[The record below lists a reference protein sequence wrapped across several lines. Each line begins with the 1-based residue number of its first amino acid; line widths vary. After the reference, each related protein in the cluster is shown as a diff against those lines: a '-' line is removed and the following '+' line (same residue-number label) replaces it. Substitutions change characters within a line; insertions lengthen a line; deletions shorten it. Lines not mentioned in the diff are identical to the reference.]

1 MKSPLTW
8 IRPEQRITDDL
19 GVEHA
24 VPIAEWAKGDH
35 PSPRIAFVL
44 KEAAGIAAGRGLDY
58 SKVIL
63 WTILCSLLCWVI
75 IIFTINKLSGLP
87 SWLTQNLFLF
97 VIIVMPIGTNIARH
111 AYFKAH
117 RARMITLMTRNG
129 LCAACGYEAVEAP
142 VGADGLRRCTECGA
156 AWNADRFPSAS
167 VAGPG
172 ISTERDPL
180 IRGLALLYRV
190 PRKTRAIRDHSGNAA
205 ALLSRTPKEA
215 ARVDEPP
222 DVAARR
228 DAAQREV
235 RASRASERWILSL
248 LATGFGVSMFAIMCG
263 PAVRSVAISWQSLWP
278 LLFACLMLGFTST
291 WIWGIWTDRV
301 LTPPEHLDET
311 LLRFRLCPGCC
322 EDLDSVAPEQDGC
335 RVCPVCAAAWRTY
348 TRADPHGQSPGHTL
362 RSALLLVSA
371 DDSGRPAML
380 DHAAWS
386 RSPGAKHP
394 ALRTLI
400 RRSALPIPSTLRA
413 FVRALGYGI
422 AGTLLAVFLLMAFRV
437 SFDILWHLALG
448 IGLTLGVVY
457 LAVWGSLR
465 KPNESRLFI
474 ARAKRQGLCPAC
486 GFSLVGLAVP
496 EDGLVPCPECGARWR
511 FDPVTGTTRAT
522 ASAPRG

>member
-1 MKSPLTW
+1 MKSPLAW
-8 IRPEQRITDDL
+8 LRPEQRITDDL

-24 VPIAEWAKGDH
+24 IPVAEWTKGEH

-44 KEAAGIAAGRGLDY
+44 KEAAGIAAGRGMDQ
-58 SKVIL
+58 SKVHL
-63 WTILCSLLCWVI
+63 WTALGIVLSWTIVV
-75 IIFTINKLSGLP
+75 FTIDMLPGLP
-87 SWLTQNLFLF
+87 SWLTRNVFLYAIF
-97 VIIVMPIGTNIARH
+97 LGAIVTSIARRR
-111 AYFKAH
+111 YFKAH
-117 RARMITLMTRNG
+117 RARMITMMTRNG
-129 LCAACGYEAVEAP
+129 LCAACGYEAIEAP

-156 AWNADRFPSAS
+156 AWKADRFPSAS

-172 ISTERDPL
+172 ISTERDPV
-180 IRGLALLYRV
+180 IRSLASLYRG
-190 PRKTRAIRDHSGNAA
+190 PRKTRAILDHRGTSA

-215 ARVDEPP
+215 ARADESPE
-222 DVAARR
+222 VAARR

-248 LATGFGVSMFAIMCG
+248 LAAGFGISMVAIMCG
-263 PAVRSVAISWQSLWP
+263 PAVRSVAFSWQSFWP
-278 LLFACLMLGFTST
+278 LLIACLFLGSTSM
-291 WIWGIWTDRV
+291 WIWGIWTDRA

-322 EDLDSVAPEQDGC
+322 EDLQPVTPEQDGC
-335 RVCPVCAAAWRTY
+335 RVCPVCAAAWRIPTQTDPY
-348 TRADPHGQSPGHTL
+348 TPGSGRTL
-362 RSALLLVSA
+362 RSALLLVSS

-380 DHAAWS
+380 DHAAWA
-386 RSPGAKHP
+386 RSPGSTIP
-394 ALRTLI
+394 SLRTLI
-400 RRSALPIPSTLRA
+400 RRSALPVPSTLRA

-422 AGTLLAVFLLMAFRV
+422 AGTLLSVVLLTSLQV
-437 SFDILWHLALG
+437 SSDVIWILAPG
-448 IGLTLGVVY
+448 MGLVLGVVY

-486 GFSLVGLAVP
+486 GYSLVGLAVP
-496 EDGLVPCPECGARWR
+496 EDGFVPCPECGAKWR